1 MRHTLLAWVEN
12 RPGVLSR
19 VAGMFRRR
27 ALNIESLTVGVSERP
42 DLSRM
47 TVVVE
52 TDRLDASLVEANLLK
67 LVDVVD
73 VRDVTHAP
81 TVCRD
86 MALIKVRCSGAA
98 RSEVVQLA
106 DIFRARIVDV
116 DHHSL
121 IVEIASDVDKVDRLV
136 ELLRPHGVLELMRTG
151 CIAMERGSAR
161 ADQAASLDAVT
172 EAASDAA

>member
-1 MRHTLLAWVEN
+1 MRHTLVAWVEN

-27 ALNIESLTVGVSERP
+27 GLNIESLTVGVSERP

-47 TVVVE
+47 TIVVE

-81 TVCRD
+81 TVYRD
-86 MALIKVRCSGAA
+86 LALIKVRCAGAA
-98 RSEVVQLA
+98 RSEIVQLA
-106 DIFRARIVDV
+106 DIFKAKIVDV
-116 DHHSL
+116 DHASV
-121 IVEIASDVDKVDRLV
+121 IVEIASDADKVDRLV

-151 CIAMERGSAR
+151 RIAMERGSDR
-161 ADQAASLDAVT
+161 ASAGASLVSHDEPAY
-172 EAASDAA
+172 